1 MFQAFFLCK
10 IAVNSLK
17 SPSIFCWFK
26 DDFFFSVLL
35 RFFVRL
41 SETYKLPILKT
52 ERERLGAFR
61 WETFER
67 FVCDRSQ
74 CEMKGTIR
82 IGSGHNFGMP
92 SGMNKIMGTATV
104 QRQGIFQSLAFTY
117 WFCDYR
123 SMRFRN
129 TTHTTLFCQSPD
141 QIKIFSL

>member
-1 MFQAFFLCK
+1 MLSFFISFLYAT
-10 IAVNSLK
+10 AVAGVTL
-17 SPSIFCWFK
+17 
-26 DDFFFSVLL
+26 
-35 RFFVRL
+35 
-41 SETYKLPILKT
+41 
-52 ERERLGAFR
+52 FR
-61 WETFER
+61 VAKESYQR
-67 FVCDRSQ
+67 KQSKGFVCDRSQ